1 MERKIIIYRNNAT
14 HTEEMK
20 GDISNFGQLKNL
32 FVKEGIDPSKYD
44 IYKIWGGKSE
54 CITNE
59 INSYEFPDT
68 VTVGRSNKK
77 TSDLYFS
84 LVKKDKN
91 IDTARSNSLVK
102 IDRAEAIGK
111 IRNANLE
118 DEFKKQHGKLLTNS
132 TSDEIYMFLY
142 KHDIEIRV
150 VDLKK
155 NGGNI
160 LRNKVN
166 QELKL
171 ACEKPVDTCNEPIAE
186 KDRVEGD
193 DCKDAEKP
201 VQDSSVQAVTASSI
215 IIAIYD
221 GLSDEH
227 KKAVREHI
235 LSETAECPDSNK
247 STEES
252 THDDDEEDMNQFLME
267 ATRNILR

>member
-14 HTEEMK
+14 HTEEMR

-32 FVKEGIDPSKYD
+32 FVKEGIDPNKYD

-59 INSYEFPDT
+59 INSYEFPET

-118 DEFKKQHGKLLTNS
+118 EEFKKQHGKLLTNS

-155 NGGNI
+155 NGGAI

-166 QELKL
+166 VEPES
-171 ACEKPVDTCNEPIAE
+171 ASEKPVAVCDEPIAE
-186 KDRVEGD
+186 KDHADGD

-201 VQDSSVQAVTASSI
+201 VRAVTASSI

-235 LSETAECPDSNK
+235 LSETSECPASAGR
-247 STEES
+247 SEES